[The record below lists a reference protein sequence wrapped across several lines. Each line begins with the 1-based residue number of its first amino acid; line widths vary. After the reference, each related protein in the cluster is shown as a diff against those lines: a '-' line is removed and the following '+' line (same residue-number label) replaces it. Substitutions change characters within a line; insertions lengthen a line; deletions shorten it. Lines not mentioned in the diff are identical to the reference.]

1 MSFEKI
7 KSVEHCFTSSQRNAI
22 LCVLP
27 LISYQ
32 RIVTPKMRKGLADA
46 SAKLMHCSTTFR
58 TLEFEAIVSAVE
70 LSILLMSGKAPE
82 LKQRVLQDA
91 EWFEEIKSNYF
102 VLNDLRQ
109 QFHQIA
115 AELGIDI

>member
-1 MSFEKI
+1 MNFKKI
-7 KSVEHCFTSSQRNAI
+7 ESVEHRFTDSQANAI
-22 LCVLP
+22 LCALP
-27 LISYQ
+27 LITLQGY
-32 RIVTPKMRKGLADA
+32 VTPKMQKGQADA
-46 SAKLMHCSTTFR
+46 IAKLIRRSDKFK

-115 AELGIDI
+115 SGLGLDT